1 MGEHTSAD
9 PAFKLS
15 LSVRR
20 GAHTCPFS
28 TRAASALRR
37 TLWIRPDSLS
47 SGIVLGDPKTSI
59 ARPSAISTTAPDPI
73 LDAPA
78 APASGGGAAAAAPGT
93 RQRMSQMRALRERGF
108 SLDEI
113 ALRFGV
119 SRERVR
125 QILRVH
131 GAPDP
136 ELVAGARRRRAAELA
151 EQRVDEL
158 LALWRSGTEPSSA
171 ATALGLQAAAC
182 RSTIARFATEVDKAA
197 RRASLSGARGV
208 QTYSERDIIV
218 ALRAVAAGLGRV
230 PSAKEYALL
239 ARGLEL
245 PSLPTVLNR
254 MGGWTCAVEASGMK
268 PLSPRGS
275 SRPRRWTEGACWSAL
290 RRVIQE
296 LGEIPTVVSYEAH
309 AAGRHD
315 LPSSA
320 TLRNRLGRWSA
331 IAAQLAAERELAV
344 HTQAAGFPVSFPEL
358 PFGGRYSASEVLA
371 LPG

>member
-1 MGEHTSAD
+1 MSQTASNSILAM
-9 PAFKLS
+9 L
-15 LSVRR
+15 
-20 GAHTCPFS
+20 
-28 TRAASALRR
+28 AAKRSR
-37 TLWIRPDSLS
+37 
-47 SGIVLGDPKTSI
+47 
-59 ARPSAISTTAPDPI
+59 TAPP
-73 LDAPA
+73 
-78 APASGGGAAAAAPGT
+78 AAPGT
-93 RQRMSQMRALRERGF
+93 QQRMRQMRTLREQGF

-125 QILRVH
+125 QILRAF

-136 ELVAGARRRRAAELA
+136 ELVANARRRRAAQLA

-158 LALWRSGTEPSSA
+158 LALWRAGHEPRRA

-182 RSTIARFATEVDKAA
+182 RSTIARFATDVDKAA
-197 RRASLSGARGV
+197 RRASLSGARGAP
-208 QTYSERDIIV
+208 TYSERDIIV

-254 MGGWTCAVEASGMK
+254 MGGWSSAVQAAGMT
-268 PLSPRGS
+268 PVAAHTS
-275 SRPRRWTEGACWSAL
+275 SRTRRWTDSACWDAL
-290 RRVIQE
+290 RRVVDE
-296 LGEIPTVVSYEAH
+296 LGGIPTVVSYDRH
-309 AAGRHD
+309 ATGRPD

-331 IAAQLAAERELAV
+331 IAAQLAAERELASHV
-344 HTQAAGFPVSFPEL
+344 AAAGFPVEL
-358 PFGGRYSASEVLA
+358 PEVPFSGLYSAADVLELEP
-371 LPG
+371 LPSPAAS

>member
-1 MGEHTSAD
+1 MRRPVVLSLPASTPILPTLAD
-9 PAFKLS
+9 PAPGDGS
-15 LSVRR
+15 L
-20 GAHTCPFS
+20 
-28 TRAASALRR
+28 
-37 TLWIRPDSLS
+37 
-47 SGIVLGDPKTSI
+47 
-59 ARPSAISTTAPDPI
+59 
-73 LDAPA
+73 
-78 APASGGGAAAAAPGT
+78 AAPGT
-93 RQRMSQMRALRERGF
+93 RQRITQIRALRERGY

-125 QILRVH
+125 QILRAH

-136 ELVAGARRRRAAELA
+136 ELVADARRRRVAQQA

-158 LALWRSGTEPSSA
+158 LVLWRAGHEPRSA
-171 ATALGLQAAAC
+171 ASALGLQAAAC
-182 RSTIARFATEVDKAA
+182 RSTIARFATDVDKAA
-197 RRASLSGARGV
+197 RRASLSDARGA

-254 MGGWTCAVEASGMK
+254 MGGWTRAVQAAGMT
-268 PLSPRGS
+268 PLAATGS
-275 SRPRRWTEGACWSAL
+275 ARPRRWTEEACWGAL
-290 RRVIQE
+290 RRVVAE

-309 AAGRHD
+309 AAGRPD

-320 TLRNRLGRWSA
+320 TVRNRLGRWSA
-331 IAAQLAAERELAV
+331 IAAQLAAERELAR
-344 HTQAAGFPVSFPEL
+344 HAQAAGFPAGALGGQLAGEL
-358 PFGGRYSASEVLA
+358 S
-371 LPG
+371 

>member
-1 MGEHTSAD
+1 MSQTASNPIFASFAD
-9 PAFKLS
+9 PAFEE
-15 LSVRR
+15 
-20 GAHTCPFS
+20 P
-28 TRAASALRR
+28 
-37 TLWIRPDSLS
+37 
-47 SGIVLGDPKTSI
+47 
-59 ARPSAISTTAPDPI
+59 
-73 LDAPA
+73 
-78 APASGGGAAAAAPGT
+78 AAAAPGT
-93 RQRMSQMRALRERGF
+93 QQRMRQMRALREQGF

-125 QILRVH
+125 QILRAH

-136 ELVAGARRRRAAELA
+136 ELVAGARRRRAAQLA
-151 EQRVDEL
+151 EARVDEL
-158 LALWRSGTEPSSA
+158 LALWRAGHEPRSA
-171 ATALGLQAAAC
+171 ANALGLQAAAC
-182 RSTIARFATEVDKAA
+182 RTTITRFATEVDKAA
-197 RRASLSGARGV
+197 RRASMSGARGA

-254 MGGWTCAVEASGMK
+254 MGGWSRAVEAAGMK
-268 PLSPRGS
+268 PVAASAK
-275 SRPRRWTEGACWSAL
+275 SRPRRWTDSACWAAL
-290 RRVIQE
+290 RRIVDE
-296 LGEIPTVVSYEAH
+296 LGEIPTVVSYDRH
-309 AAGRHD
+309 ATGRPD

-331 IAAQLAAERELAV
+331 ISAQLAAERELASHV
-344 HTQAAGFPVSFPEL
+344 AAAGFPVSVPEI
-358 PFGGRYSASEVLA
+358 PFGGRYSAAEVLE

>member
-1 MGEHTSAD
+1 MTQTASNSIFEILAD
-9 PAFKLS
+9 AE
-15 LSVRR
+15 
-20 GAHTCPFS
+20 A
-28 TRAASALRR
+28 
-37 TLWIRPDSLS
+37 
-47 SGIVLGDPKTSI
+47 GD
-59 ARPSAISTTAPDPI
+59 
-73 LDAPA
+73 
-78 APASGGGAAAAAPGT
+78 GAAAAPGT
-93 RQRMSQMRALRERGF
+93 RERMAQMRSLRERGF

-125 QILRVH
+125 QILRAH

-136 ELVAGARRRRAAELA
+136 DLVADARRRRTAQLA

-158 LALWRSGTEPSSA
+158 LALWRAGHEPRSA
-171 ATALGLQAAAC
+171 ASALGLQAAAC
-182 RSTIARFATEVDKAA
+182 RSTIARFATDVDKAA
-197 RRASLSGARGV
+197 RRANLAGARGA

-254 MGGWTCAVEASGMK
+254 MGGWSRAVSAAGMT
-268 PLSPRGS
+268 PIGAPAAART
-275 SRPRRWTEGACWSAL
+275 RRWTQTACQEAL
-290 RRVIQE
+290 RRVVGE
-296 LGEIPTVVSYEAH
+296 LGTIPTVSSYDRH
-309 AAGRHD
+309 ATGRPD

-331 IAAQLAAERELAV
+331 ITAQLAAERELARHAQV
-344 HTQAAGFPVSFPEL
+344 GGMLPGVAIGP
-358 PFGGRYSASEVLA
+358 PFGAIQSASPAGAPAPLS
-371 LPG
+371 